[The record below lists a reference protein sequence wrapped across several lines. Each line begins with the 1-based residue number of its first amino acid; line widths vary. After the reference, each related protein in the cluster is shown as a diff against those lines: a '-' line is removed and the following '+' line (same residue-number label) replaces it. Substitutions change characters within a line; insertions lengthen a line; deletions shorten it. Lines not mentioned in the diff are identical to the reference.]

1 MSSPASVPVRLRR
14 LVRTEAGA
22 VSAAEFPDEVAAE
35 APLTLRV
42 EGQSV
47 AVVMRTPGHDRE
59 LAAGFLLTEGVIRR
73 RSDLF
78 EISLCPS
85 LANSGED
92 ASGDFGG
99 GSIDVV
105 LANPAGWDPAR
116 LTRHVFT
123 SSSCGVCGKTDLTS
137 FLTTGHRLN
146 PEEGP
151 FIRADSLFPLPAR
164 LRESQPAFA
173 ATGGLHG
180 CAWFP
185 LVEGEDRHEPSIAG
199 TAAVPELVFEDV
211 GRHNALDKLI
221 GGALLTD
228 RLPLTRGVLLLSGRV
243 SFELIQK
250 AAAAGISIVAA
261 IGAPSSLAIACAEA
275 AGVTLCGFLKEGRL
289 NLYTCPERLRFQG
302 I

>member
-1 MSSPASVPVRLRR
+1 MRLQR
-14 LVRTEAGA
+14 LVRTDAGT
-22 VSAAEFPDEVAAE
+22 VSAADFPDEAAVE

-59 LAAGFLLTEGVIRR
+59 LAAGFLLTEGVIRHR
-73 RSDLF
+73 LDVF

-85 LANSGED
+85 LAGSGGGSE
-92 ASGDFGG
+92 DFGG
-99 GSIDVV
+99 GSVDVV
-105 LANPAGWDPAR
+105 LADPAAWDPAR

-123 SSSCGVCGKTDLTS
+123 SSSCGVCGKTDLTQ
-137 FLTTGHRLN
+137 FLTAGHRLN
-146 PEEGP
+146 PKDGP
-151 FIRADSLFPLPAR
+151 FITADSLFPLPAR
-164 LRESQPAFA
+164 LREAQPAFE

-185 LVEGEDRHEPSIAG
+185 LEEGEDRDG
-199 TAAVPELVFEDV
+199 KTFKNTTAAPELVFEDV

-221 GGALLTD
+221 GSALLSD
-228 RLPLTRGVLLLSGRV
+228 KLPLAQGVLLLSGRV

-250 AAAAGISIVAA
+250 ASAAGISIVAA

-289 NLYTCPERLRFQG
+289 NLYTCPERLRL
-302 I
+302 